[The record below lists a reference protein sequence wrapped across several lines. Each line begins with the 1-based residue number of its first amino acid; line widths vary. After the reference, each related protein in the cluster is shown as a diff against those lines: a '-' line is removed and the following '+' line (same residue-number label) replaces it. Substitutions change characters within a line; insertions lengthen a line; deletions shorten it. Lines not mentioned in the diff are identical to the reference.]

1 MVVSNS
7 CRSCLHP
14 NFGLNFPS
22 SKIKPTGLSVKQLL
36 QLSNLPSSLVGNLYA
51 VHTLTKWTINFF
63 WSISGSKVDDKGRR
77 DRLVT
82 AFKDPMTEC
91 WLRFISHVIH
101 KFETVNRTLQQE
113 DAIIHL
119 LHDQLRLLYQ
129 TILSC
134 FVEGETAFSNNPVDL
149 SDPELPYWAVRYIQ
163 KIAYAVINNC
173 SYQWCDCC

>member
-149 SDPELPYWAVRYIQ
+149 SDPELPYLSG
-163 KIAYAVINNC
+163 KIYPQTCLCSWDIP
-173 SYQWCDCC
+173 SYQWRDCY